1 MLSIFLFFN
10 VHIQGSTPLHIAS
23 SRGYAE
29 TVKFLL
35 SLGADMDM
43 EDTEVIF
50 ICIDYLFS
58 KYTYLTSVDEMT
70 SMKINTKI

>member
-10 VHIQGSTPLHIAS
+10 VHIQCSTPLHIAS
-23 SRGYAE
+23 SMGHAE

-35 SLGADMDM
+35 LHGADMDM